1 MTDSVTISPEVFALM
16 GVHASCHPTTPL
28 HGVLV
33 GNRNKSKNG
42 EVEITDAFPICHESP
57 TKILVE
63 TSLSLI
69 LSVLED
75 DNNNKKSIVGWYT
88 APELLDETKPGP
100 VALRIVASIAAAAS
114 ATGGEPVLLVLNNDK
129 IVKLFE
135 KEETDPNSCVQA
147 YGKDFGMQWMEPVKS
162 TKVTDSP
169 KAVKA
174 VLNDKLQVK
183 DLVDHWEAGTSSEWT
198 TASSLTKYM

>member
-16 GVHASCHPTTPL
+16 GVHASCHPTTPV

-33 GNRNKSKNG
+33 GNRNKSNKN
-42 EVEITDAFPICHESP
+42 EVEITDAYPICHESP

-75 DNNNKKSIVGWYT
+75 DNKTKKSIVGWYT
-88 APELLDETKPGP
+88 APELLEETKPGP
-100 VALRIVASIAAAAS
+100 VALRVVASIAAAS
-114 ATGGEPVLLVLNNDK
+114 TTGEPVLLVLNNDK

-147 YGKDFGMQWMEPVKS
+147 YGKDFGMQWMEPLKS
-162 TKVTDSP
+162 AKVMDSP

-198 TASSLTKYM
+198 TASSLTKYI